1 MTRVLRRT
9 QRDYSLVFKLSV
21 VDQVEIGVM
30 IYRQAQDKYYAMLP
44 LSWNDPSSLLQ
55 AMQVGIS
62 TH

>member
-21 VDQVEIGVM
+21 VDQVEKGVM

-44 LSWNDPSSLLQ
+44 LS
-55 AMQVGIS
+55 
-62 TH
+62 